1 MTQIHEMM
9 SYINEV
15 RHRLGWDLID
25 TNQSMMGYLEDEVK
39 ELRIEIDLNHPQGIE
54 DELMDVLFVCLS
66 LIHDNRI
73 ELDNALKRKL
83 EAVVQKYEAR

>member
-1 MTQIHEMM
+1 MTHIHEMIA
-9 SYINEV
+9 YINDV

-39 ELRIEIDLNHPQGIE
+39 ELRIEIDRHHPQGIE

-66 LIHDNRI
+66 LIHDNKI
-73 ELDNALKRKL
+73 ELNTALQRKL

>member
-1 MTQIHEMM
+1 MTQIEEMIT
-9 SYINEV
+9 YINDV

-25 TNQSMMGYLEDEVK
+25 TNESMMGYLEDEIK
-39 ELRIEIDLNHPQGIE
+39 ELRIEIDQNHPQGIE

-66 LIHDNRI
+66 LIHDNHI
-73 ELDNALKRKL
+73 ELHSALKRKL